1 MSSIKEKAVKIY
13 AKYVV
18 WRTKKWSSNPIKTQ
32 EKVFKNLLKKGK
44 KTVFGQKHSF
54 NNITSH
60 SDFSS
65 LVPIRDYE
73 KIKEYIDQ
81 IVEGKKNVLWPGKPI
96 YFAKIFDY
104 RFFEQAKLFQFIS
117 NLFLYFTN

>member
-18 WRTKKWSSNPIKTQ
+18 WRTKKWSLNPIKTQ

-44 KTVFGQKHSF
+44 KTVFGQEHSF
-54 NNITSH
+54 HNITNH
-60 SDFSS
+60 GEFSS

-73 KIKEYIDQ
+73 KIKETILRAANSSDYLEAQ
-81 IVEGKKNVLWPGKPI
+81 NAFKEKRSPNFSGK
-96 YFAKIFDY
+96 
-104 RFFEQAKLFQFIS
+104 
-117 NLFLYFTN
+117 